1 MTKTAICNLALS
13 KLGATP
19 IVSTGENTVNAE
31 HLRTHYDA
39 VLAEILRKAPWS
51 FAILRAVVP
60 ALTAPAWGWSKAY
73 QIPAGCIHILEVNS
87 YTTEDSVDPP
97 FEIEGGMILCDA
109 DSCKVRYVSLQEDPA
124 TYPGDF
130 TETFA
135 TLLAARICPGITG
148 DVGKASQ
155 LEGHALTYLLPV
167 AIQQGVNESRPYR
180 VDLVA
185 QSDLVRAR
193 YQ

>member
-13 KLGATP
+13 KLGALP

-39 VLAEILRKAPWS
+39 VLAEVLRKAPWS
-51 FAILRAVVP
+51 FAIARALAP
-60 ALTAPAWGWSKAY
+60 GLDAPAWGWSKAY
-73 QIPAGCIHILEVNS
+73 QIPFGCIHILEVNS
-87 YTTEDSVDPP
+87 YSTEDSVDPP
-97 FEIEGGMILCDA
+97 FEIEGGKILCDA
-109 DSCKVRYVSLQEDPA
+109 DSCRVRYVKLEEDTS

-130 TETFA
+130 TELFA
-135 TLLAARICPGITG
+135 TMLAARICPGITG
-148 DVGKASQ
+148 DSGKAAQ
-155 LEGHALTYLLPV
+155 LEGHALSYLLPN

-185 QSDLVRAR
+185 QSDLVRSR